1 MGEVPGDW
9 WRRGRRGGEEEEE
22 DDDDDAKG
30 KEDDAKGKEELGFLE
45 FLLPEPTP
53 KSEPGNKQNLGTH
66 RTLALGTRDMCIWA
80 MADQALGLQR
90 LRAPHLIMGFIT
102 HKGLFI

>member
-9 WRRGRRGGEEEEE
+9 WRRGRRGEEEEE
-22 DDDDDAKG
+22 DDD
-30 KEDDAKGKEELGFLE
+30 DDAKGKEELGFLE

-66 RTLALGTRDMCIWA
+66 RTLALGTRDV
-80 MADQALGLQR
+80 
-90 LRAPHLIMGFIT
+90 
-102 HKGLFI
+102 